1 MTITSTIEAAWW
13 PPAEVH
19 AQIAGH
25 VRAASSTMTTAAM
38 ARIAERHPWFAELN
52 AEHRSWITLV
62 ARTGIDGFVDW
73 FAAKGDTAAP
83 GSIFD
88 AAPRALARRI
98 SLQQTVDLVRT
109 TIETVEREIAL
120 LPEADQPALRLGIVH
135 YSREIAFAAADIYAR
150 AAEVRGAWDARLEAL
165 VVDAV
170 IRGDADES
178 VVSRASTLGWS
189 SPEGIAVVI
198 GATPA
203 DPGQAIET
211 IRQIAGRHGCD
222 VLAAPQGDRLVVVV
236 GGGLESMDDL
246 SRLVGE
252 FDSQFG
258 PGHVV
263 IGPVVDNLSD
273 AARSARAALS
283 GLRAAHA
290 WPDAPRP
297 VASVDLLPE
306 RVLAG
311 DGHARRLL
319 ATEVYAPLVA
329 AGGDLAA
336 TLDEFLAQGG
346 SVEATARARYI
357 HANTVRYRL
366 RRIQEITGYAAGD
379 PREAYVLQLSLTLG
393 RLLSH

>member
-329 AGGDLAA
+329 AGGELAA

>member
-1 MTITSTIEAAWW
+1 MPLEFQRYAYWKNGREVVVGTALMLQGENSRDVAKRVGERLEQIGASLPANVIVRPALDRTKLVEA
-13 PPAEVH
+13 
-19 AQIAGH
+19 
-25 VRAASSTMTTAAM
+25 
-38 ARIAERHPWFAELN
+38 
-52 AEHRSWITLV
+52 
-62 ARTGIDGFVDW
+62 
-73 FAAKGDTAAP
+73 
-83 GSIFD
+83 
-88 AAPRALARRI
+88 
-98 SLQQTVDLVRT
+98 